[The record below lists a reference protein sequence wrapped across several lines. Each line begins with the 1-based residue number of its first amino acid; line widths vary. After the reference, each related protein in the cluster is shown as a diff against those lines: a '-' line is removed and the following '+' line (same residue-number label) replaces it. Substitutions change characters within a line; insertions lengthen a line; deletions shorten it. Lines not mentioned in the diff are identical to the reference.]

1 VAQTASGTHVGR
13 GAAVALG
20 FAVVWSGVLLV
31 SAVTVPAYESE
42 TRSTGGEVVRDTAT
56 LVEVNGPWALV
67 VVAAPLVATAVVAWA
82 LWSGGSRHGAV
93 LAAWAAVGLL
103 TALSV
108 LALLS
113 VGMFFLPTALAL
125 ALACGLGTMG
135 PSAAGS
141 TAQAGA
147 EGRRNHG

>member
-1 VAQTASGTHVGR
+1 MAQTASGTHVGR
-13 GAAVALG
+13 GAAIALG
-20 FAVVWSGVLLV
+20 FAVVWSAVLLV
-31 SAVTVPAYESE
+31 SAVTVPAYQSE
-42 TRSTGGEVVRDTAT
+42 TRSTSGEVVRDTAT

-82 LWSGGSRHGAV
+82 LWSGGSRRGAV
-93 LAAWAAVGLL
+93 LTAWAAVGLL

-113 VGMFFLPTALAL
+113 VGLFFLPTALAL

-141 TAQAGA
+141 TAQAGG

>member
-13 GAAVALG
+13 GAAIALG
-20 FAVVWSGVLLV
+20 FAAVWSAVLLV
-31 SAVTVPAYESE
+31 SAVTVPAYQSE
-42 TRSTGGEVVRDTAT
+42 TRSTSGEVVRDTAT

-82 LWSGGSRHGAV
+82 LWSGGSRRGAV
-93 LAAWAAVGLL
+93 LTAWAAVGLL

-113 VGMFFLPTALAL
+113 VGLFFLPTALAL
-125 ALACGLGTMG
+125 AVACGLGTMG
-135 PSAAGS
+135 PTPAGS
-141 TAQAGA
+141 TSHAGG